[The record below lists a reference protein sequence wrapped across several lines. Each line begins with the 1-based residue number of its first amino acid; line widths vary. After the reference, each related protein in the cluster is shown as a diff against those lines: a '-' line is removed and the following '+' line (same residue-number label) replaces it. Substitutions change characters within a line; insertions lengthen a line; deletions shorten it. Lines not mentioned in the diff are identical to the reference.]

1 MENIPSFNFY
11 NFIFCTYSGV
21 HCWGFSFE
29 SILFCE
35 AGNDSDLIPALISSY
50 SLRASSFK
58 NWEKNGFQNCRYP
71 SKILTTKDNTKLGFA
86 GKLHNSS
93 KI

>member
-29 SILFCE
+29 SILFCQTE
-35 AGNDSDLIPALISSY
+35 KDLDLIPALISSY

-58 NWEKNGFQNCRYP
+58 IEKKMVFRIVDTP
-71 SKILTTKDNTKLGFA
+71 AKF
-86 GKLHNSS
+86 
-93 KI
+93 